1 MSDLPKQY
9 QAQDAQAKW
18 LDFWKDNGYFDANP
32 NPDKKPHTIMIP
44 LPNVTGALHMGHALN
59 GTLQDLITRWR
70 RMQGYEALWMPGTDH
85 AGIATQAVVERRMF
99 EEEGLTRHDLG
110 PTVEACR
117 DALQKR
123 IWKWKD
129 AYEKRILE
137 QLRQLGASC
146 DWRRT
151 RFTLD
156 DVCSKAVR
164 RTFFKFFKDGL
175 IFRGKR
181 LVNWDPHL
189 QTAVA
194 NDEVFHEEVDGHF
207 WTFTYPVV
215 EEGGETRAEGRGTT
229 GEGQDHVPSPP
240 EEGEGGRRPDEGGAE
255 AGNEIAADASSGSP
269 SPALRAPSPQG
280 GEGTDSRS
288 SQPSTLGWVETG
300 EKVAFS
306 TTRPETMLG
315 DSAVCVH
322 PTDERY
328 EHLVGKHVLIPL
340 TGRAI
345 PIIADGLLA
354 KKDLGTG
361 CVKVTPAHD
370 HNDYACGLRND
381 LEQINILN
389 PDATINENGAQYEGM
404 DRYDCRTKV
413 VEDMKEL
420 GHFVEVE
427 DRKIELAHSDR
438 SKSPVEPY
446 LSDQW
451 FVKMD
456 ELAQGAIDAVTDRR
470 VRFYPQRYQS
480 TYLDW
485 LGEKR
490 DWCISRQLWWGHRIP
505 VWTIEISV
513 GGPAGELREKRF
525 AELQKKAQTLLTE
538 IMTAAGVDGHKYHL
552 QTPTDCVLR
561 CCPDSDRAMDVLVA
575 LEQFQEA
582 NRARRGQPDESAEE
596 HFELRGAS
604 AATESARELV
614 IRSPLKISQEEDVLD
629 TWFSSALWPHA
640 TLGWPDETQNPPLA
654 EKANESGKDGE
665 SSSRSQAL
673 PGNALPRS
681 SASGDDGKQSF
692 QTVSSQAEPGTE
704 LESANLSP
712 LTPRPSAENEV
723 LPYFYPGN
731 VLITSR
737 DIITLWVARMVLT
750 GLYNMGDIP
759 FGHVHVHPKILDG
772 FGQTMS
778 KSKGNGCDPQDLID
792 RYGTDAVRF
801 TISSFAG
808 ETQDVKLPMGYECPH
823 CQNVIPQALD
833 DGGPMVKPATVKQS
847 LRGSKDRIL
856 MPCPKCKNESQFST
870 PQYDLDPDQPAARM
884 VSDRFEYGRNFCNKL
899 WNAARFAI
907 MNLEGYTPGE
917 IAESDLHLEDH
928 WILSRLSRVAGEV
941 TTLLDRYQFDQA
953 TRAIR
958 DFTWNEFCDW
968 YLEMIKPRLR
978 AGKEAEGRGLRDE
991 GQETAPSPPEGGE
1004 GGRRPDEGGAP
1015 NEIAADASSDSPSP
1029 ALRAPSPPQGGEG
1042 TEQGEI
1048 RASAQRVLVGVLD
1061 NLVRLLQPFT
1071 PFICEELWQK
1081 LNDIAPERGLF
1092 KPEASA
1098 ESVMIAPW
1106 PELEESLQ
1114 NEPLEARF
1122 ARLQETVVAVRN
1134 IRAVYNISPAEPIEL
1149 HMKCES
1155 DIASE
1160 LEACSGQFEN
1170 LARTVL
1176 SAAGAEVS
1184 RPSAS
1189 ASFSLKDA
1197 DGFVPLGGLIDVAE
1211 ELERQQKE
1219 AQKIRGFIKGH
1230 SAKLANEKFVS
1241 KAPPH
1246 VVAEVRETLANL
1258 EKQLESV
1265 EAIISQL
1272 SGG

>member
-1 MSDLPKQY
+1 MSTELAKQY
-9 QAQDAQAKW
+9 QPSEVQSRW
-18 LDFWKDNGYFDANP
+18 LDYWKKNGYFDANP
-32 NPDKKPHTIMIP
+32 NSEKKPHTIMIP

-110 PTVEACR
+110 ETVEECR

-129 AYEKRILE
+129 SYEKRILE

-164 RTFFKFFKDGL
+164 RTFFRFFKDGL

-215 EEGGETRAEGRGTT
+215 GEDGELT
-229 GEGQDHVPSPP
+229 GDK
-240 EEGEGGRRPDEGGAE
+240 
-255 AGNEIAADASSGSP
+255 
-269 SPALRAPSPQG
+269 L
-280 GEGTDSRS
+280 
-288 SQPSTLGWVETG
+288 
-300 EKVAFS
+300 AFS
-306 TTRPETMLG
+306 TTRPETMIG

-328 EHLVGKHVLIPL
+328 EHLVGLKCRIPV
-340 TGRAI
+340 TGRDI

-354 KKDLGTG
+354 KKELGTG

-370 HNDYACGLRND
+370 HNDYACGKRNN
-381 LEQINILN
+381 LEEINILN
-389 PDATINENGAQYEGM
+389 PDGTINEHGGEKYQGM
-404 DRYDCRTKV
+404 DRYDCRKKI
-413 VEDMKEL
+413 VEDMDAL

-456 ELAQGAIDAVTDRR
+456 DLEGGKPGLAQSAMDAVDDRR
-470 VRFYPQRYQS
+470 VRFFPQRYQR

-505 VWTIEISV
+505 VWAKTVKDQNPADLPFVSSV
-513 GGPAGELREKRF
+513 GSNGISTAPEVSLRW
-525 AELQKKAQTLLTE
+525 
-538 IMTAAGVDGHKYHL
+538 
-552 QTPTDCVLR
+552 TD
-561 CCPDSDRAMDVLVA
+561 PDSDGSQTFMYCVA
-575 LEQFQEA
+575 EDRDDIE
-582 NRARRGQPDESAEE
+582 
-596 HFELRGAS
+596 
-604 AATESARELV
+604 RELESCGFV
-614 IRSPLKISQEEDVLD
+614 QEEDVLD

-640 TLGWPDETQNPPLA
+640 TLGWPDVRNNPPLA
-654 EKANESGKDGE
+654 NGDTEPSEK
-665 SSSRSQAL
+665 
-673 PGNALPRS
+673 
-681 SASGDDGKQSF
+681 
-692 QTVSSQAEPGTE
+692 
-704 LESANLSP
+704 
-712 LTPRPSAENEV
+712 NEV
-723 LPYFYPGN
+723 LDYFYPGN

-750 GLYNMGDIP
+750 GLYNMDDIP

-801 TISSFAG
+801 TIASFAG

-823 CQNVIPQALD
+823 CQNVVPQALD
-833 DGGPMVKPATVKQS
+833 GKGPMVKPASVKVA
-847 LRGSKDRIL
+847 LRGSSEKVL
-856 MPCPKCKNESQFST
+856 MPCPKCKKESQFST
-870 PQYDLDPDQPAARM
+870 PQYDLDPAQPAARM
-884 VSDRFEYGRNFCNKL
+884 VSERFEYGRNFCNKL

-907 MNLEGYTPGE
+907 MNLEGYTPGKIE
-917 IAESDLHLEDH
+917 ESDLRLEDR
-928 WILSRLSRVAGEV
+928 WVLSRLSRVTEEV
-941 TTLLDRYQFDQA
+941 TTLLGRYQFDKA
-953 TRAIR
+953 TQAIR

-968 YLEMIKPRLR
+968 YLEMVKPRLK
-978 AGKEAEGRGLRDE
+978 ADGDE
-991 GQETAPSPPEGGE
+991 K
-1004 GGRRPDEGGAP
+1004 
-1015 NEIAADASSDSPSP
+1015 
-1029 ALRAPSPPQGGEG
+1029 AL
-1042 TEQGEI
+1042 
-1048 RASAQRVLVGVLD
+1048 AQRVLVGVLD
-1061 NLVRLLQPFT
+1061 GLVRLLQPFT

-1081 LNDIAPERGLF
+1081 LKDIAPERGLF
-1092 KPEASA
+1092 EPQGAA
-1098 ESVMIAPW
+1098 ESAMIASW
-1106 PELEESLQ
+1106 PELPASLQ
-1114 NEPLEARF
+1114 DENLESRF
-1122 ARLQETVVAVRN
+1122 SRLQDTVVAVRN
-1134 IRAVYNISPAEPIEL
+1134 IRAVYGISPNVPVKL
-1149 HMKCES
+1149 FMKCEPGVAE
-1155 DIASE
+1155 DLQVCAD
-1160 LEACSGQFEN
+1160 QFEN
-1170 LARTVL
+1170 LAKTIL
-1176 SAAGAEVS
+1176 EAAGAEIDQ
-1184 RPSAS
+1184 PAAS
-1189 ASFSLKDA
+1189 ASFNLKDA
-1197 DGFVPLGGLIDVAE
+1197 DGFVPLEGLVDVAA
-1211 ELERQQKE
+1211 ELERQKKE
-1219 AQKIRGFIKGH
+1219 ADKLRGFIKGH
-1230 SAKLANEKFVS
+1230 SGKLANEKFVQN
-1241 KAPPH
+1241 APEK
-1246 VVAEVRETLANL
+1246 VVAEVRETLAGL

-1265 EAIISQL
+1265 EAVIAQL
-1272 SGG
+1272 GDG

>member
-1 MSDLPKQY
+1 MSTELPKQY
-9 QAQDAQAKW
+9 QPSEVQSRW
-18 LDFWKDNGYFDANP
+18 LDYWKDNGYFDANP
-32 NPDKKPHTIMIP
+32 NAEKKPHTIMIP

-99 EEEGLTRHDLG
+99 EEEGLTRHDIGREAL
-110 PTVEACR
+110 VE
-117 DALQKR
+117 R

-129 AYEKRILE
+129 SYEKRILE

-156 DVCSKAVR
+156 ETCSKAVR
-164 RTFFKFFKDGL
+164 RTFFRFFKDGL

-215 EEGGETRAEGRGTT
+215 GED
-229 GEGQDHVPSPP
+229 GE
-240 EEGEGGRRPDEGGAE
+240 
-255 AGNEIAADASSGSP
+255 
-269 SPALRAPSPQG
+269 L
-280 GEGTDSRS
+280 
-288 SQPSTLGWVETG
+288 TG
-300 EKVAFS
+300 EKLAFS

-328 EHLVGKHVLIPL
+328 QHLVGLKCRIPV
-340 TGRAI
+340 TGRDI
-345 PIIADGLLA
+345 PIIADALLA
-354 KKDLGTG
+354 KKELGTG

-389 PDATINENGAQYEGM
+389 PDATINEAGGEKYQGM
-404 DRYDCRTKV
+404 DRYDCRKKI
-413 VEDMKEL
+413 VEDMEAL

-456 ELAQGAIDAVTDRR
+456 DLAEGKPGLAQSAMDAVDDRR
-470 VRFYPQRYQS
+470 VRFFPQRYQR

-505 VWTIEISV
+505 VWRAE
-513 GGPAGELREKRF
+513 GQELRDKGLEALGGSVSDDGTITF
-525 AELQKKAQTLLTE
+525 GSELASKVSGIVSREGDVEATL
-538 IMTAAGVDGHKYHL
+538 ICVDAGNEE
-552 QTPTDCVLR
+552 
-561 CCPDSDRAMDVLVA
+561 
-575 LEQFQEA
+575 LEQ
-582 NRARRGQPDESAEE
+582 RLVDVG
-596 HFELRGAS
+596 FE
-604 AATESARELV
+604 
-614 IRSPLKISQEEDVLD
+614 QEEDVLD

-640 TLGWPDETQNPPLA
+640 TLGWPDTENNPPLA
-654 EKANESGKDGE
+654 DDSSGPSTLD
-665 SSSRSQAL
+665 SQ
-673 PGNALPRS
+673 
-681 SASGDDGKQSF
+681 
-692 QTVSSQAEPGTE
+692 
-704 LESANLSP
+704 
-712 LTPRPSAENEV
+712 PSAKNEV
-723 LPYFYPGN
+723 LDYFYPGN

-750 GLYNMGDIP
+750 GLYNMNDIP
-759 FGHVHVHPKILDG
+759 FAHVHVHPKILDG

-801 TISSFAG
+801 TIASFAG

-823 CQNVIPQALD
+823 CQNVVPQALD
-833 DGGPMVKPATVKQS
+833 GKGPMVKPASVKVA
-847 LRGSKDRIL
+847 LRGSSEKVL
-856 MPCPKCKNESQFST
+856 MPCPKCKKESQFST
-870 PQYDLDPDQPAARM
+870 PQYDLDPTQPAARM
-884 VSDRFEYGRNFCNKL
+884 VSERFEYGRNFCNKL

-907 MNLEGYTPGE
+907 MNLEGYTPGRIE
-917 IAESDLHLEDH
+917 EADLRLEDR
-928 WILSRLSRVAGEV
+928 WVLSRLSRVTEEV
-941 TTLLDRYQFDQA
+941 TTLLGRYQFDKA
-953 TRAIR
+953 TQAIR

-978 AGKEAEGRGLRDE
+978 EEGDV
-991 GQETAPSPPEGGE
+991 
-1004 GGRRPDEGGAP
+1004 
-1015 NEIAADASSDSPSP
+1015 
-1029 ALRAPSPPQGGEG
+1029 RAV
-1042 TEQGEI
+1042 
-1048 RASAQRVLVGVLD
+1048 AQRVLVGVLD
-1061 NLVRLLQPFT
+1061 GLVRLLQPFT

-1081 LNDIAPERGLF
+1081 LKDIAPERGLF
-1092 KPEASA
+1092 EPQTAA
-1098 ESVMIAPW
+1098 ESAMIAEW
-1106 PELEESLQ
+1106 PELPTSLQ
-1114 NEPLEARF
+1114 DENLEDRF
-1122 ARLQETVVAVRN
+1122 SRLQDTVVAVRN
-1134 IRAVYNISPAEPIEL
+1134 IRAVYGIGPNVPVKL
-1149 HMKCES
+1149 FMKCEPGV
-1155 DIASE
+1155 AEE
-1160 LEACSGQFEN
+1160 LQVCADQFEN
-1170 LARTVL
+1170 LAKTIL
-1176 SAAGAEVS
+1176 EAAGAEID
-1184 RPSAS
+1184 RPAAS
-1189 ASFSLKDA
+1189 ASFNLKDA
-1197 DGFVPLGGLIDVAE
+1197 DGFVPLEGLVDISA
-1211 ELERQQKE
+1211 ELERQKKE
-1219 AQKIRGFIKGH
+1219 ADKLRGFIKGH
-1230 SAKLANEKFVS
+1230 SGKLKNEKFVQN
-1241 KAPPH
+1241 APEK
-1246 VVAEVRETLANL
+1246 VVAEVRETLAGL

-1265 EAIISQL
+1265 EAVIAQL
-1272 SGG
+1272 SDG